1 MIKRRFGVRIMLFDF
16 NLLVLIM
23 FCISIIGIIINRSN
37 IILILVSIEILLL
50 SISMNFMLSSLI
62 NFSLEG
68 QIIAI
73 YIITIAAIESAI
85 GLSIIVA
92 FYKIKG
98 SISLKLLNLLKG

>member
-1 MIKRRFGVRIMLFDF
+1 MLFDF

-37 IILILVSIEILLL
+37 IILILISIEILLL

>member
-1 MIKRRFGVRIMLFDF
+1 MIKRGVRMRIMLFDF
-16 NLLVLIM
+16 NLLLLIM

-37 IILILVSIEILLL
+37 IILILISIEILLL

>member
-1 MIKRRFGVRIMLFDF
+1 
-16 NLLVLIM
+16 
-23 FCISIIGIIINRSN
+23 
-37 IILILVSIEILLL
+37 
-50 SISMNFMLSSLI
+50 MLSSLI

>member
-1 MIKRRFGVRIMLFDF
+1 MLFDF

-37 IILILVSIEILLL
+37 IILILISIEILLL
-50 SISMNFMLSSLI
+50 SVSMNFMLSSLI

-73 YIITIAAIESAI
+73 YIITIATIESAI

>member
-1 MIKRRFGVRIMLFDF
+1 MIKRGFGMRIMLFDF

>member
-1 MIKRRFGVRIMLFDF
+1 MRIMLFDF
-16 NLLVLIM
+16 NLLVLVM

-37 IILILVSIEILLL
+37 IILILISIEILLL

>member
-1 MIKRRFGVRIMLFDF
+1 MLFDF

>member
-1 MIKRRFGVRIMLFDF
+1 MLFDF
-16 NLLVLIM
+16 NLLVIIM
-23 FCISIIGIIINRSN
+23 FCISIIGIVINRSN

-50 SISMNFMLSSLI
+50 SISMNFILSSLT